1 MKRLISILTFALMA
15 IGSAYAQETTEAKGT
30 TNDES
35 VVYLDSDGTNS
46 ISSNNGN
53 ISIMLN
59 GSRFEIGNGKIEH
72 IETTTKQPQRAYFG
86 LFGCDSPSF
95 NHLAFF
101 EIGASMLAE
110 TDYSMYSQ
118 EDANALM
125 FSSTKSINYTFN
137 IGTLNVPLNPKRS
150 LVFSMAFGFTFDDYT
165 FNDNYTIKYADGMMR
180 PIPLEGN
187 IKKSKFNTSYFHLPI
202 MFDWNIKH
210 NFFIAAGA
218 NLDILMTTNTKYK
231 FPRTTVQDKATVSP
245 IQVGATARIG
255 WKRLYGYVNY
265 SFIDL
270 CREGTGPKGKRLSAG
285 CGIWF

>member
-1 MKRLISILTFALMA
+1 
-15 IGSAYAQETTEAKGT
+15 
-30 TNDES
+30 
-35 VVYLDSDGTNS
+35 
-46 ISSNNGN
+46 
-53 ISIMLN
+53 MLN

-110 TDYSMYSQ
+110 TDYSMYSP

-270 CREGTGPKGKRLSAG
+270 FREGTGPKGKRLSAG

>member
-1 MKRLISILTFALMA
+1 MKRLFTLISIALLA
-15 IGSAYAQETTEAKGT
+15 IGVAHAQENTTASNE
-30 TNDES
+30 N
-35 VVYLDSDGTNS
+35 VVYLDSDGNNT

-53 ISIMLN
+53 LSITLN

-101 EIGASMLAE
+101 EIGANMLIGA
-110 TDYSMYSQ
+110 DYSMYSP

-125 FSSTKSINYTFN
+125 FSSTKNINYTFN
-137 IGTLNVPLNPKRS
+137 VGTLNVPLNQKRS

-165 FNDNYTIKYADGMMR
+165 FNDNYTFKCIDGMMR
-180 PIPLEGN
+180 PVALEGN
-187 IKKSKFNTSYFHLPI
+187 IKKSKFSTSYFHLPL
-202 MFDWNIKH
+202 MLDWNIKH
-210 NFFIAAGA
+210 NFFIAAGV
-218 NLDILMTTNTKYK
+218 NLDILMTTNTKYM
-231 FPRTTVQDKATVSP
+231 FPRTTVQEKATVSP

-270 CREGTGPKGKRLSAG
+270 FREGTGPEGKRLSAG
-285 CGIWF
+285 VGIWF

>member
-1 MKRLISILTFALMA
+1 MKHLISIFIFGVFM
-15 IGSAYAQETTEAKGT
+15 IGAVCAQETTTVNEEK
-30 TNDES
+30 
-35 VVYLDSDGTNS
+35 VVYLDSEGNNA

-53 ISIMLN
+53 LSIMLN

-72 IETTTKQPQRAYFG
+72 VETTVKQPQRAYFG
-86 LFGCDSPSF
+86 LFGCDSPYF

-101 EIGASMLAE
+101 EIGANMLIG
-110 TDYSMYSQ
+110 TDYSMYSP

-125 FSSTKSINYTFN
+125 FSSTKNINYTFN
-137 IGTLNVPLNPKRS
+137 VGTLNVPLTQSRS

-165 FNDNYTIKYADGMMR
+165 FNDNYTFKYSDGMMR
-180 PIPLEGN
+180 PVALEGN
-187 IKKSKFNTSYFHLPI
+187 IKKSKFSTSYFHLPL
-202 MFDWNIKH
+202 MLDWNIKH
-210 NFFIAAGA
+210 NFFIAAGV

-231 FPRTTVQDKATVSP
+231 FPRTTIQDKATVNP

-270 CREGTGPKGKRLSAG
+270 FREGTGPKGKRLSAG
-285 CGIWF
+285 VGIWF

>member
-110 TDYSMYSQ
+110 TDYSMYSP

-270 CREGTGPKGKRLSAG
+270 FREGTGPKGKRLSAG